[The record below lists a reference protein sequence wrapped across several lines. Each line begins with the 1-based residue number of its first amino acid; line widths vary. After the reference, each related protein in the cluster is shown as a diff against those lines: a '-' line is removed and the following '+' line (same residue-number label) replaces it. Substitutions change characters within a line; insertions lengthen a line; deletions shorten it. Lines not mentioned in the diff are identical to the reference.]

1 MHFPKLVF
9 FEEYQIS
16 YLMSDIRFLRAP
28 DAIHKYS
35 KSQNMRYMSK
45 HCCKYVIY
53 DLDHD
58 FWKFSICTPTMLI
71 ST

>member
-1 MHFPKLVF
+1 MHFCELVF

-16 YLMSDIRFLRAP
+16 YQMSDLRFHRAP

-35 KSQNMRYMSK
+35 MRYMSK

-53 DLDHD
+53 DLEYD
-58 FWKFSICTPTMLI
+58 FWKFSICDHTQELC
-71 ST
+71 